1 VDLLDTGIKSRSP
14 ALQAD
19 SLPSEAPGKSLKQY
33 LKSVG
38 KVDFL
43 INIRITRDSH
53 GGKKDKSWSIF
64 HTYPRIN
71 FKQSRDLNV

>member
-1 VDLLDTGIKSRSP
+1 M
-14 ALQAD
+14 QAD
-19 SLPSEAPGKSLKQY
+19 SLPSEAPGKPLKQY

-53 GGKKDKSWSIF
+53 GGKEDKSWSIF